1 VHLLGVTEVNGEKV
15 FVLRFLQCRD
25 PQLVDIPFFAKYSP
39 SATWFDD
46 LKPAFGET
54 KFFFERENF
63 PGKME
68 QDDYFLWE

>member
-1 VHLLGVTEVNGEKV
+1 
-15 FVLRFLQCRD
+15 LQCRD